1 MYENAKGVSIVYI
14 SEEMFGL
21 MSAIMSQ
28 AGETGTADMIVGN
41 VEDENVDISKIFGF
55 MDKLRGMY
63 IMQTDDPEEAYSIHR
78 NVQQII
84 DGKENEYREL
94 MKVSDGGDRIAFYYI
109 TPDKKYVEEFLMLQV
124 EADDSQQ
131 SISSCSVIQFIA
143 EGLTIQDIRRR
154 DDQGQRVAGSRKTEG
169 VGNFRYICSIK
180 TICYEENN
188 DYQRADLCG
197 CIHIDNF
204 M

>member
-143 EGLTIQDIRRR
+143 EGLTIQDIAALAAEMTK
-154 DDQGQRVAGSRKTEG
+154 DSE
-169 VGNFRYICSIK
+169 
-180 TICYEENN
+180 
-188 DYQRADLCG
+188 
-197 CIHIDNF
+197 
-204 M
+204 